1 MTPIT
6 PERVKELKRFLCDRK
21 NEFVSELKRFEYLGN
36 VEFKEAM
43 SRRIAFYS
51 DLLAVI
57 DSYSKAKGDMAKE
70 LRELVRTGRL
80 LVTGDPADV
89 SALINSLDEHSAL
102 KAEVSD
108 QKKALDLCGYIIEPI
123 RNERDAL
130 KAENERLRAEAPIAN
145 VQLSG
150 DGEYWKARA
159 EKAEAELAQV
169 NAALDLTLRQV
180 ANLDR
185 QIDSLEAELAKQAP
199 LIEAAEELSYVAGL
213 RGDDELP
220 HPSNDSKMWT
230 ARMQTAWDNLRD
242 ALALR
247 DEKGK

>member
-6 PERVKELKRFLCDRK
+6 PERVE
-21 NEFVSELKRFEYLGN
+21 
-36 VEFKEAM
+36 
-43 SRRIAFYS
+43 
-51 DLLAVI
+51 
-57 DSYSKAKGDMAKE
+57 E
-70 LRELVRTGRL
+70 LREYVRTGRL

-130 KAENERLRAEAPIAN
+130 KGENERLRTAAPIAN

-150 DGEYWKARA
+150 DGEYWKACA
-159 EKAEAELAQV
+159 EKA
-169 NAALDLTLRQV
+169 
-180 ANLDR
+180 
-185 QIDSLEAELAKQAP
+185 EAELAKQAP
-199 LIEAAEELSYVAGL
+199 LIEAVEKAALPEKGKKQYGAEFMWETDEDAIL
-213 RGDDELP
+213 R
-220 HPSNDSKMWT
+220 
-230 ARMQTAWDNLRD
+230 A
-242 ALALR
+242 ALKLR

>member
-6 PERVKELKRFLCDRK
+6 PERVE
-21 NEFVSELKRFEYLGN
+21 
-36 VEFKEAM
+36 
-43 SRRIAFYS
+43 
-51 DLLAVI
+51 
-57 DSYSKAKGDMAKE
+57 E
-70 LRELVRTGRL
+70 LREYVRTGRL

-130 KAENERLRAEAPIAN
+130 KGENERLRTAAPIAN

-150 DGEYWKARA
+150 DGEYWKACA
-159 EKAEAELAQV
+159 EKAEAENERLRADKESLRRLLRDALTSAQ
-169 NAALDLTLRQV
+169 DKE
-180 ANLDR
+180 
-185 QIDSLEAELAKQAP
+185 SELAKQAP
-199 LIEAAEELSYVAGL
+199 LIQAVMGCNLEWVAIELDELSRIRTEDTPTMAIL
-213 RGDDELP
+213 R
-220 HPSNDSKMWT
+220 
-230 ARMQTAWDNLRD
+230 A

-247 DEKGK
+247 EEKK